1 MPHHCQYTTPSRF
14 NIHQLVNCWNKQEFC
29 HKQSF
34 HTIIIHYQT
43 KYCRRFKEYLLKSEF
58 YVDFSSP
65 SDCGGWRGCC
75 QHRGQEWFGG
85 FSGPFLLIIFT
96 DTRGRGF
103 HSWFCSLHPTHD
115 LEASN
120 NFQISSN
127 GENVIGESVTRH
139 FTGEFSVYSMAV
151 RLAGRSSKDTC
162 MFYHVI
168 TSQATTTSR

>member
-1 MPHHCQYTTPSRF
+1 MLSRAVLSHHHF
-14 NIHQLVNCWNKQEFC
+14 
-29 HKQSF
+29 
-34 HTIIIHYQT
+34 IHYPTWQN
-43 KYCRRFKEYLLKSEF
+43 CRRFKECLKSEF
-58 YVDFSSP
+58 YADFSSP
-65 SDCGGWRGCC
+65 PDCCGWRGCC
-75 QHRGQEWFGG
+75 QHRGQEWVGG